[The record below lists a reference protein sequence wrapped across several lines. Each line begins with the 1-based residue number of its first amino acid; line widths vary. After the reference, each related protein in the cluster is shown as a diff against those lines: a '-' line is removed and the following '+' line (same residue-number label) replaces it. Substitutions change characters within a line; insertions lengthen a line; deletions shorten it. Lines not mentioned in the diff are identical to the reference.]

1 MYEIK
6 VDGEKHY
13 FSVME
18 NLFYGIDRESCSSY
32 DLKGSKKRR
41 FTKNQNIG
49 LDTNLMIDM
58 NCEPFFIDNSSY

>member
-1 MYEIK
+1 MSNTPNSLLAKIYGMYEIRA
-6 VDGEKHY
+6 DGEKHY

-41 FTKNQNIG
+41 FTKN
-49 LDTNLMIDM
+49 
-58 NCEPFFIDNSSY
+58 